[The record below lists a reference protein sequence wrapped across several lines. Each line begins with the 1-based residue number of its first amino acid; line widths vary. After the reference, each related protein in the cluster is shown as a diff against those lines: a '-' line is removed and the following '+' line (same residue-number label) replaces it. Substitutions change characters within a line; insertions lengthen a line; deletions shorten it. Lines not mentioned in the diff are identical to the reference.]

1 MFDYADL
8 RRHDLEL
15 LADFL
20 TNAVFT
26 VTAGADQFV
35 LGQFVDDF
43 DARKIG
49 RQRLGLAT
57 TSGWSY
63 DLFFNGLVRQFNLV
77 LGVVEQRHLGSLR
90 VDHLFRFSTE
100 QPLP

>member
-1 MFDYADL
+1 MFDNADL

-43 DARKIG
+43 DAR
-49 RQRLGLAT
+49 
-57 TSGWSY
+57 
-63 DLFFNGLVRQFNLV
+63 
-77 LGVVEQRHLGSLR
+77 
-90 VDHLFRFSTE
+90 
-100 QPLP
+100 